1 MINDFDGQGILLVK
15 PGVADD
21 PDFPPQMQV
30 ADRGGTAMT
39 GEERLDTD
47 REMRRVIRLG
57 TPKPE

>member
-1 MINDFDGQGILLVK
+1 M
-15 PGVADD
+15 ADD